1 MMRKPFIRWISGG
14 VLAAASIFVPT
25 HVEPVKAWTP
35 KDGPDG
41 YFSYV
46 GACED
51 AQQMDCI
58 ESVGAYINGK
68 FVAGQLTPR
77 LPEPSST
84 LVNGVWVK
92 EEPASDWWGWYQR
105 EWSIPGLVN
114 EDGLSNV
121 QTVGRIAGPNTTDVR
136 CRPTNPPSNT
146 CIPWL
151 NLTAFASTLDGFRKA
166 WENSEETNCS
176 WRETN
181 PVSPNFG
188 MCLRSGHLQEGIRF
202 RVSIRVGWLL
212 PTVVVT
218 KTDKTVVS
226 VEKLSESGAS
236 RVVIEGV
243 PYRTVGLAQSVDWKN
258 DPNSRASWNDV
269 TIKMSLL
276 DGRYWRGGMY
286 ARCAE
291 KPPIVVADNSWA
303 PSSPSF
309 DASGGLQL
317 NVSNSHYDTDG
328 KTPFEGR
335 YNGTVPFE
343 TASCLWGSNLSS
355 KSQFVAEVI
364 EESTGE
370 KKAATTAVSVNS
382 EALRIDAYGFTFS
395 SPTIR
400 VKYVASEAAVSPK
413 KMTITCKK
421 GKVVRKVT
429 SLKPRCPAG
438 FKKA

>member
-1 MMRKPFIRWISGG
+1 MIQGQLIRWTIG
-14 VLAAASIFVPT
+14 VALVAASIFVPT
-25 HVEPVKAWTP
+25 HVEPLKAWAP
-35 KDGPDG
+35 KDGPNG

-51 AQQMDCI
+51 DQQMDCI
-58 ESVGAYINGK
+58 ESIGAYIDGK
-68 FVAGQLTPR
+68 FVAGQLTSRISDPG
-77 LPEPSST
+77 ST
-84 LVNGVWVK
+84 LIDGVWVK
-92 EEPASDWWGWYQR
+92 NERDQDWWGWYTR

-114 EDGLSNV
+114 EDGTPLV
-121 QTVGRIAGPNTTDVR
+121 QSQGRIAGPNTTDAR
-136 CRPTNPPSNT
+136 CRPTNPPSDT

-151 NLTAFASTLDGFRKA
+151 NFTVFATSLDGFRRP
-166 WENSEETNCS
+166 WESGIHENCA
-176 WRETN
+176 WRETQEN
-181 PVSPNFG
+181 SPYFG
-188 MCLRSGHLQEGIRF
+188 KCLRSGHLQEGIRF
-202 RVSIRVGWLL
+202 RVSVRVGWLL

-218 KTDKTVVS
+218 KTDKTLVT
-226 VEKLSESGAS
+226 VERLSESGAS
-236 RVVIEGV
+236 RVTIEGV
-243 PYRTVGLAQSVDWKN
+243 PYRTVGLGQGVDWKN

-269 TIKMSLL
+269 IIKMSLL
-276 DGRYWRGGMY
+276 DGRYWRGGTY
-286 ARCAE
+286 ARCADN
-291 KPPIVVADNSWA
+291 PPIVVADNSWA
-303 PSSPSF
+303 PSSPTF
-309 DASGGLQL
+309 DSTGGLQL
-317 NVSNSHYDTDG
+317 NVSNSHFDTDG

-355 KSQFVAEVI
+355 KSQFIAEVI

-400 VKYVASEAAVSPK
+400 VKYIASASAVSPK